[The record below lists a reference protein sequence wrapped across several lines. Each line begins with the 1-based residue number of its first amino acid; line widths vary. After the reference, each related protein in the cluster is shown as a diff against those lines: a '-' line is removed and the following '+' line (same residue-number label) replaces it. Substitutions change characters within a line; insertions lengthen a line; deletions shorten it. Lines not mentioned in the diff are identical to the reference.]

1 MLIIPAIDLK
11 FGACVRLRQGDM
23 DQSTVYSDDPVA
35 TATQWVDAGCQR
47 LHVVDLDGAF
57 AGKPE
62 NKEAVSEIVKTHPDL
77 PVQLGGGVRDL
88 ATVEAYLDLGLRWVI
103 IGTQAVKEPAF
114 VREACRLFPD
124 QIIVGVDA
132 KDGWVATEGWAEAST
147 VSATEVV
154 KRFADDGVSSVVY
167 TDIGRDGMLSGVN
180 IEATA
185 TLARETGCPVI
196 ASGGL
201 KGMDD
206 VHALLEVEQDGV
218 IGGITGRAIYEGAL
232 DLAAAISLTETLR

>member
-11 FGACVRLRQGDM
+11 NGTCVRLRQGRMEDA
-23 DQSTVYSDDPVA
+23 TVYSDDPVA
-35 TATQWVDAGCQR
+35 TAARWVDAGAQR

-62 NKEAVSEIVKTHPDL
+62 NKEAVAGILTKNPEL
-77 PVQLGGGVRDL
+77 PVQLGGGVRDI
-88 ATVEAYLDLGLRWVI
+88 ATIDAYLELGLRWVI
-103 IGTQAVKEPAF
+103 IGTQAVKDPEF
-114 VREACRLFPD
+114 VTEACRQFPD

-147 VSATEVV
+147 VSAVEVV
-154 KRFADDGVSSVVY
+154 KRFADFGVSSIVY

-180 IEATA
+180 IAATA
-185 TLARETGCPVI
+185 SLARETGCPVI

-201 KGMDD
+201 KGLSD
-206 VHALLEVEQDGV
+206 VTELLAVEADGV
-218 IGGITGRAIYEGAL
+218 IGAITGRAIYEGTL
-232 DLAAAISLTETLR
+232 DLSEAIGLTESR

>member
-1 MLIIPAIDLK
+1 MEDA
-11 FGACVRLRQGDM
+11 
-23 DQSTVYSDDPVA
+23 TVYSDDPVA
-35 TATQWVDAGCQR
+35 TATRWVDAGAQR

-62 NKEAVSEIVKTHPDL
+62 NKEAVVGILAKHPEL
-77 PVQLGGGVRDL
+77 PVQLGGGVRDI
-88 ATVEAYLDLGLRWVI
+88 ATIDAYLDLGLRWVI
-103 IGTQAVKEPAF
+103 IGTQAVKEPEF
-114 VREACRLFPD
+114 VTEACRQFPD

-147 VSATEVV
+147 ASAVEVV
-154 KRFADDGVSSVVY
+154 KRFADVGVSSIVY

-185 TLARETGCPVI
+185 SLARETGCSVI

-201 KGMDD
+201 KGLSD
-206 VHALLEVEQDGV
+206 VTELLAVEADGV
-218 IGGITGRAIYEGAL
+218 IGAITGRAIYEGTL
-232 DLAAAISLTETLR
+232 DLSEAIGLTESK

>member
-11 FGACVRLRQGDM
+11 LGACVRLRQGDM

-62 NKEAVSEIVKTHPDL
+62 NKEAVSGIVRAHPGL

-114 VREACRLFPD
+114 VSEACRLFPD

-154 KRFADDGVSSVVY
+154 KRFAGDGVSSVVY

-185 TLARETGCPVI
+185 SLARETGCPVI

-206 VHALLEVEQDGV
+206 VHALLQVEHDGV
-218 IGGITGRAIYEGAL
+218 IGGITGRAIYEGTL
-232 DLAAAISLTETLR
+232 DLAAAISLTETPR

>member
-11 FGACVRLRQGDM
+11 NGTCVRLRQGRMEDA
-23 DQSTVYSDDPVA
+23 TVYSDDPIA
-35 TATQWVDAGCQR
+35 TATRWVDAGAQR

-62 NKEAVSEIVKTHPDL
+62 NKEAVAGILAEHPEL
-77 PVQLGGGVRDL
+77 PVQLGGGVRDI
-88 ATVEAYLDLGLRWVI
+88 ATIDAYLELGLRWVI
-103 IGTQAVKEPAF
+103 IGTQAVKEPEF
-114 VREACRLFPD
+114 VTEACRQFPD

-147 VSATEVV
+147 VSAVEVV
-154 KRFADDGVSSVVY
+154 KRFAGAGVSSIVY
-167 TDIGRDGMLSGVN
+167 TDIGRDGMLSGIN

-185 TLARETGCPVI
+185 SLACATGCAII

-201 KGMDD
+201 KGLAD
-206 VHALLEVEQDGV
+206 ANQLLAVGADGV
-218 IGGITGRAIYEGAL
+218 IGAITGRAIYEGTL
-232 DLAAAISLTETLR
+232 DLSEAIGLAECR